1 MGERNKFIEMKFH
14 SRMKSVFNSSSS
26 LDAKMLLVDVN
37 DKAGS
42 EHIPVYIYIYHII
55 EKRCFRKQS
64 NDDIKTVVKF
74 ASSRN

>member
-14 SRMKSVFNSSSS
+14 SRTKSVFNSSSS
-26 LDAKMLLVDVN
+26 LDEKMLFVDVN
-37 DKAGS
+37 DNVRT

-55 EKRCFRKQS
+55 EKRCFRKQC